1 MWLSKNPRQ
10 EISRQIF
17 DAGILT
23 CCYKQHKNTKWL
35 TNKPTNNAEKP
46 YRTSYLLKFVSQR
59 VRFSR
64 ISCNM
69 AFFNL
74 TQLGVQDPIR
84 AALRD
89 DKSAAE
95 NDGRNGTVNVNLTA
109 QQEGGC
115 KSYVKYT
122 ERLTKHQRSPKGK
135 YY

>member
-10 EISRQIF
+10 EISRQILGT
-17 DAGILT
+17 GILS
-23 CCYKQHKNTKWL
+23 CCYKQHKITKWL
-35 TNKPTNNAEKP
+35 KSNNAKKSC
-46 YRTSYLLKFVSQR
+46 RTSSYMLKFASQR
-59 VRFSR
+59 VRFSG

-89 DKSAAE
+89 DDKSAAE
-95 NDGRNGTVNVNLTA
+95 NDGRNVNNVKVNLTA
-109 QQEGGC
+109 QREGGC

>member
-1 MWLSKNPRQ
+1 MWLSKNPRR

-17 DAGILT
+17 DVGILT
-23 CCYKQHKNTKWL
+23 CYYKQHKNTKWL
-35 TNKPTNNAEKP
+35 TNNVDKSC
-46 YRTSYLLKFVSQR
+46 RTSSYLLKFVSQR
-59 VRFSR
+59 VRFPG
-64 ISCNM
+64 ISGNM

-84 AALRD
+84 AALKD
-89 DKSAAE
+89 DKSASE
-95 NDGRNGTVNVNLTA
+95 NDVRNGTVNVNLTT
-109 QQEGGC
+109 QKEGGGC